1 MKNLQI
7 FIWKSS
13 YLYIWLGKSYNNE
26 TEVIFQDN
34 WNKWQIL
41 NHRIDLQFFDT
52 KLWLQYNNL
61 KFLKN
66 YHHFSLRHT
75 YKHTSFA
82 KLRLSVP
89 KCATGLLNYN
99 NFYYNVQFSPV
110 WLVPHIICVIITF
123 YVLPLL
129 LLRIFHWIHEKVQR
143 FMKWFRTQV
152 KVWVDRVLYKIIIK
166 I

>member
-13 YLYIWLGKSYNNE
+13 YLNIWRGKSYNNE

-75 YKHTSFA
+75 HLLPNWDY
-82 KLRLSVP
+82 RYQNVP
-89 KCATGLLNYN
+89 QVY
-99 NFYYNVQFSPV
+99 
-110 WLVPHIICVIITF
+110 WIIIIFIITF
-123 YVLPLL
+123 NFLRSDSYLILFVLL
-129 LLRIFHWIHEKVQR
+129 LHFTFCFFFYSGFFTESTKR
-143 FMKWFRTQV
+143 
-152 KVWVDRVLYKIIIK
+152 YKDIWNDLARK
-166 I
+166 SRYE